1 MKGYID
7 QPQIDYFS
15 HAATHGMAPES
26 KLILC
31 VGEPVWANAVSG
43 RIDDRYRSFIY
54 LERLAGAARGPR
66 SGAAMGHRFKLVLTG
81 DSHHYSRF
89 LRTVHRR
96 TATMSP
102 AAARPRAPRITRHAY
117 DPQRVSAAGDIAS
130 IGVAQPGL
138 SRSEPTAHAAACR
151 HLPVAELDPSLQR
164 RQDGRRFREPSS
176 ARRRPRS
183 STPMVDWFSS
193 RRRRLRCSGF
203 CFSPPGRWRMRRTSR
218 CCGCCLGPV
227 ISRRSASRCRL

>member
-66 SGAAMGHRFKLVLTG
+66 SGAAMGHRFKLVLIG

-89 LRTVHRR
+89 LEDGAQADRHYVTCGGA
-96 TATMSP
+96 ATSATHHSARVRSP
-102 AAARPRAPRITRHAY
+102 A
-117 DPQRVSAAGDIAS
+117 S
-130 IGVAQPGL
+130 I
-138 SRSEPTAHAAACR
+138 
-151 HLPVAELDPSLQR
+151 
-164 RQDGRRFREPSS
+164 
-176 ARRRPRS
+176 
-183 STPMVDWFSS
+183 
-193 RRRRLRCSGF
+193 RRRRHRVDWGGATWPF
-203 CFSPPGRWRMRRTSR
+203 PF
-218 CCGCCLGPV
+218 
-227 ISRRSASRCRL
+227 